1 MEPEPTNGLSDDQ
14 LADLARLADGTLP
27 ADRRA
32 EVEARVAASPQL
44 SSIVERQGVALD
56 ALRGTADTGAP
67 ARLRAQVDRRRGAG
81 RAAGGGRRRVVL
93 GGAIAAAA
101 SVALALI
108 LVLPGAF
115 SGGPSVAD
123 AAALAEKPP
132 TQAAPGGVPG
142 TPQLLRAEVD
152 DVPFP
157 NYAAK
162 FGWKPVGARQD
173 DPSGRDATTVY
184 YEKGGRDDRVHDR
197 LRRRA
202 RPAVGRALDHAR
214 RRRVPQRSA
223 TTAERS
229 SRGSATATRA
239 CCPARRCGPRSSSCS
254 PTGEAR
260 ARSPSRPCDA
270 AEGGYIPGV

>member
-1 MEPEPTNGLSDDQ
+1 MEPEPTNGLSDDL
-14 LADLARLADGTLP
+14 LADLVRLVDGTLP

-44 SSIVERQGVALD
+44 ARIVERQGVALD

-67 ARLRAQVDRRRGAG
+67 ARLRAQVDRRRGSG
-81 RAAGGGRRRVVL
+81 RAAGRGRTRVVV

-101 SVALALI
+101 SLALALI
-108 LVLPGAF
+108 LVLPSAF
-115 SGGPSVAD
+115 PGSPSVTD

-173 DPSGRDATTVY
+173 DPSGRGATTVY
-184 YEKGGRDDRVHDR
+184 YEKGGRVITYTIVSGD
-197 LRRRA
+197 
-202 RPAVGRALDHAR
+202 ALD
-214 RRRVPQRSA
+214 PPSD
-223 TTAERS
+223 
-229 SRGSATATRA
+229 
-239 CCPARRCGPRSSSCS
+239 
-254 PTGEAR
+254 
-260 ARSPSRPCDA
+260 ARSTTR
-270 AEGGYIPGV
+270 GGVEYRMFRADGRTVVTWERDGHTCVLSGKTVPPTELLMLADWRGKGAIPF

>member
-81 RAAGGGRRRVVL
+81 RTAGGGRRRVVL

-115 SGGPSVAD
+115 SGSPSVAD

-162 FGWKPVGARQD
+162 FGWKPVGARED
-173 DPSGRDATTVY
+173 DPSGRGATTVY
-184 YEKGGRDDRVHDR
+184 YEKGGRAIAYTIVSGDALDPPSDARSTTRGGVEYRMFRDDGRTVVTWERDGHTCV
-197 LRRRA
+197 LSGKA
-202 RPAVGRALDHAR
+202 VRPAELLMLADW
-214 RRRVPQRSA
+214 
-223 TTAERS
+223 
-229 SRGSATATRA
+229 RGKGA
-239 CCPARRCGPRSSSCS
+239 
-254 PTGEAR
+254 
-260 ARSPSRPCDA
+260 
-270 AEGGYIPGV
+270 IPF

>member
-1 MEPEPTNGLSDDQ
+1 MEPEPTKGLSDDQ

-44 SSIVERQGVALD
+44 SSIVERQGVALE

-67 ARLRAQVDRRRGAG
+67 ARLRARVDRQRAG
-81 RAAGGGRRRVVL
+81 VRAAGRRGRVVI
-93 GGAIAAAA
+93 GGAIATAAA
-101 SVALALI
+101 VLLALI
-108 LVLPGAF
+108 LVLPGSF

-132 TQAAPGGVPG
+132 TQAAPGSVPG

-162 FGWKPVGARQD
+162 FGWKPVGARHD
-173 DPSGRDATTVY
+173 DPSGRGATTVF
-184 YEKGGRDDRVHDR
+184 YEKEGRTIAYTIVSGD
-197 LRRRA
+197 
-202 RPAVGRALDHAR
+202 ALDHPSDAHSTTR
-214 RRRVPQRSA
+214 GGVEFRSLRDDGRA
-223 TTAERS
+223 VVTWERDGNTCVLSSKSASPAELLELADW
-229 SRGSATATRA
+229 RGKGA
-239 CCPARRCGPRSSSCS
+239 
-254 PTGEAR
+254 
-260 ARSPSRPCDA
+260 
-270 AEGGYIPGV
+270 IPF

>member
-44 SSIVERQGVALD
+44 SSIVERQGVALE
-56 ALRGTADTGAP
+56 ALRGTAETGAP
-67 ARLRAQVDRRRGAG
+67 ARLRAQVNRRRAG
-81 RAAGGGRRRVVL
+81 RGAAGRRGRVVI

-101 SVALALI
+101 AVLLALI

-132 TQAAPGGVPG
+132 TQAAPGGVPDV
-142 TPQLLRAEVD
+142 PQLLRAEVD
-152 DVPFP
+152 GVPFP

-173 DPSGRDATTVY
+173 DPSGRGATTVY
-184 YEKGGRDDRVHDR
+184 YEKDGRTIAYTIVSGDSLDRPSDARSTMRGGVEFRTFRDDGRTVVTWER
-197 LRRRA
+197 NGRTCVLSSKSVP
-202 RPAVGRALDHAR
+202 PAELLMLADW
-214 RRRVPQRSA
+214 
-223 TTAERS
+223 
-229 SRGSATATRA
+229 RGKGT
-239 CCPARRCGPRSSSCS
+239 
-254 PTGEAR
+254 
-260 ARSPSRPCDA
+260 
-270 AEGGYIPGV
+270 IPF